1 MQELSSHRK
10 RKERKIAPIKVML
23 NPFLLSKLT
32 ELINMMLKWDDVR
45 RYWWM
50 MFIQVPYYLSPL

>member
-1 MQELSSHRK
+1 
-10 RKERKIAPIKVML
+10 ML

-32 ELINMMLKWDDVR
+32 ELINMMIKWDDVR

-50 MFIQVPYYLSPL
+50 MFIQVLYYPSPL